1 MPSNPNNP
9 GSNRSTTGTGSSAP
23 GSATTGGATS
33 GSAST
38 GAAAGPR
45 DTRDT
50 AETMKDTAR
59 NLKNQAASKARDA
72 GGQVKEQAQEK
83 LGQAKTQAMSKLRE
97 GKSRVAGQAGT
108 MAHAL
113 RSAGNEFRDEDQ
125 ARLAEFT
132 DSAAERVE
140 RIGHYIDQ
148 HSVAEMLDDMERI
161 ARRAPTLFLGG
172 AFAMGLLGARFLKT
186 SERRRLHERENEF
199 GATAESYSGA
209 GSRTL
214 PRPGEVSGASYGD
227 SYIPASTQPGSAGF
241 STPPGTGGT
250 DA

>member
-1 MPSNPNNP
+1 
-9 GSNRSTTGTGSSAP
+9 
-23 GSATTGGATS
+23 
-33 GSAST
+33 
-38 GAAAGPR
+38 
-45 DTRDT
+45 
-50 AETMKDTAR
+50 MKDTAR

-83 LGQAKTQAMSKLRE
+83 LEQAKTQAMSKLRD
-97 GKSRVAGQAGT
+97 GKTRMAGQVGT

-113 RSAGNEFRDEDQ
+113 RSAGNEFRGEDQ

-132 DSAAERVE
+132 DSAAERVD
-140 RIGHYIDQ
+140 RMGRYIDE
-148 HSVAEMLDDMERI
+148 HSVAEMLDDIERI

-186 SERRRLHERENEF
+186 SERRRLQDRENEF
-199 GATAESYSGA
+199 GGTASYSGA

-214 PRPGEVSGASYGD
+214 PRPGEVSGGSYGD
-227 SYIPASTQPGSAGF
+227 AYVPASTQPGSAGL

-250 DA
+250 NA